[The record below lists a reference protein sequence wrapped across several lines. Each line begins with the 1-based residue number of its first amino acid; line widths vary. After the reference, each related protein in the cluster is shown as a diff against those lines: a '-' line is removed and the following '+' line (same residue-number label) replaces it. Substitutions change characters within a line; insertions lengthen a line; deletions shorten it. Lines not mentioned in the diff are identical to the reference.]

1 MSSDRARELRRLA
14 TDAERKLWRL
24 LRNRQIDGIKF
35 RRQRPIGRYI
45 VDFVAIE
52 RNLIIEL
59 DGGQHATS
67 IDADRVRAQ
76 QLSVMGFRVVRFW
89 NNQVLLNPEEVIME
103 IRKALAPTSQ

>member
-45 VDFVAIE
+45 VDFAAIE

-59 DGGQHATS
+59 DSGQHAAST
-67 IDADRVRAQ
+67 DADRVRTQ
-76 QLSVMGFRVVRFW
+76 RLSVMGFRAIRFW
-89 NNQVLLNPEEVIME
+89 NNHVLLNSEEVILE
-103 IRKALAPTSQ
+103 IRKALAPDTK

>member
-24 LRNRQIDGIKF
+24 LRNRQVDGIKF

-52 RNLIIEL
+52 RDLIVEL
-59 DGGQHATS
+59 DGGQHAIST
-67 IDADRVRAQ
+67 DAGRVRTQ
-76 QLSVMGFRVVRFW
+76 RLSGMGFRVIRFW
-89 NNQVLLNPEEVIME
+89 NNHVLLNPEEVISE
-103 IRKALAPTSQ
+103 IRKALAPDAE